1 MLRVETAKESENREK
16 FPDPRTST
24 DNIITGTQAL
34 SRFAAVP
41 NFTAIQGNQW
51 EMVCEL
57 FDSLQTVHTAI
68 AAIAGTLAT
77 LGRTLDP
84 NQFQFLLKH
93 SVCPLVQLQVPAQL
107 YHPGELKFAKEH
119 LTDDE
124 LYEQHG
130 VNTILPRPHH
140 PDLDQVPAKHPTR
153 ALASAIHYQLSKCM
167 FTKFSTSQ
175 TDIADLFQVERKKF
189 FTSITGREYETGKKQ
204 TKAEKTKLAETS
216 KEKTTPGQEE
226 PQPTATTEVDPEM
239 PPLEDIR
246 PKKKFRFKDPDSTPQ
261 SKHFPN

>member
-34 SRFAAVP
+34 SRLAAMPNFAA
-41 NFTAIQGNQW
+41 IQSDQR

-57 FDSLQTVHTAI
+57 LDSLQTVHTAI
-68 AAIAGTLAT
+68 ADIAGTLAT

-93 SVCPLVQLQVPAQL
+93 SVCPLVQLQVPACL
-107 YHPGELKFAKEH
+107 CHPSKLKFAKEH

-130 VNTILPRPHH
+130 VNTVLPRSHH

-153 ALASAIHYQLSKCM
+153 ALADTIHYQLRKHM
-167 FTKFSTSQ
+167 FTKFATSQ
-175 TDIADLFQVERKKF
+175 TDVADLFQVKRKKF
-189 FTSITGREYETGKKQ
+189 FTSITG
-204 TKAEKTKLAETS
+204 
-216 KEKTTPGQEE
+216 
-226 PQPTATTEVDPEM
+226 
-239 PPLEDIR
+239 
-246 PKKKFRFKDPDSTPQ
+246 
-261 SKHFPN
+261 